1 MMTEDER
8 KAMEE
13 LDELAEEAGGY
24 VMPIGHADDVHY
36 NYRAILNYC
45 KQQGKEP
52 IDLTIREMQQ
62 FVVHP

>member
-1 MMTEDER
+1 MMTEDEW

-24 VMPIGHADDVHY
+24 VLSPKDANLVHY
-36 NYRAILNYC
+36 NYRAINEYC
-45 KQQGKEP
+45 KKHKKDP
-52 IDLTIREMQQ
+52 LDLTTREMQQ